1 LKLDD
6 IIRLAY
12 KAGKLSIGRTQV
24 MKSIRKSKLI
34 IMTYDFSS
42 KEKLVK
48 VFKKLKKPF
57 LIVNK
62 SKVEIG
68 EVLSRGEVG
77 IISINDENFFKL
89 LKRRLEDDMVGC
101 WTSPELSWDNR

>member
-1 LKLDD
+1 MED

-68 EVLSRGEVG
+68 EVLNRGEVG
-77 IISINDENFFKL
+77 IISINDENFSKL
-89 LKRRLEDDMVGC
+89 LKRRLDNDMVSC
-101 WTSPELSWDNR
+101 WTSPELSWDNG

>member
-1 LKLDD
+1 MED

-42 KEKLVK
+42 K
-48 VFKKLKKPF
+48 
-57 LIVNK
+57 
-62 SKVEIG
+62 
-68 EVLSRGEVG
+68 
-77 IISINDENFFKL
+77 
-89 LKRRLEDDMVGC
+89 
-101 WTSPELSWDNR
+101 

>member
-1 LKLDD
+1 MDD

-68 EVLSRGEVG
+68 EVLIRSEVG
-77 IISINDENFFKL
+77 IISINDENFSKL
-89 LKRRLEDDMVGC
+89 LKRRLDNDMVSC